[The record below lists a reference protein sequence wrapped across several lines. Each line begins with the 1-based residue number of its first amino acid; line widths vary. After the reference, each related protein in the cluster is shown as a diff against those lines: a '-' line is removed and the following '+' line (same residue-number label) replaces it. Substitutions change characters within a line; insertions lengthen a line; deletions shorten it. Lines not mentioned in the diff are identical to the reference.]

1 MTNKTIRTYT
11 PGSDYFEVQPQPR
24 LVISCQAYRNSTS
37 ISLAIQNSEY
47 TEKEMMMQFHVI
59 VFLRQTAMKQDLIR
73 NGAIGKQDGSLFKPN
88 WRETDLGQ
96 RRSMQANLS
105 LILFNQSGFFKGGLT
120 WKERTLNKQKKL
132 SLRFKK
138 REYLM
143 YFPND
148 YLL

>member
-24 LVISCQAYRNSTS
+24 LVISCQAYRNSTKGDDDA
-37 ISLAIQNSEY
+37 IS
-47 TEKEMMMQFHVI
+47 
-59 VFLRQTAMKQDLIR
+59 R
-73 NGAIGKQDGSLFKPN
+73 NRLPKANCDETGFDKKWCNWKDGSLFKPN